1 MKRTKLQMVAC
12 AGITVFLVAAFAVLA
27 QPPGGGRAPETPPTG
42 RAGPGPQMP
51 PGPFGLMRPPVITAL
66 DANGDGELS
75 AEEIAGAPQALNKL
89 DKNADGK
96 LNREEMMPQFGI
108 RGGAGGPPGRG
119 PGPGG
124 PGDFGGPDGPP
135 GRGPGPGD
143 RGGFGGAGPGRGG
156 QQGSFQVATQPK
168 DEGESAILKAL
179 DEIQQ
184 KQGRRMNVP
193 AADGRLLRT
202 LAEAIDAK
210 SVAEFGTSNGVSAI
224 WLSLALRKTGGKLL
238 THEIDPDTAAV
249 ARQNFVQA
257 GVAKIVTVV
266 EGDGHE
272 KAKELKGPIDLV
284 FIDADK
290 EGYLDYFQKTLP
302 LVRPGGLIC
311 AHNMNP
317 RMADADF
324 VKAITTSP
332 DVETLFYMEGGG
344 MSVSLKK
351 R

>member
-1 MKRTKLQMVAC
+1 MKRTKLQIAVS
-12 AGITVFLVAAFAVLA
+12 AGIMVFLVAALAVLA
-27 QPPGGGRAPETPPTG
+27 QPPGRGPGPDAPPSGRG
-42 RAGPGPQMP
+42 GPGPQMP
-51 PGPFGLMRPPVITAL
+51 PGAFGPLRLPLMSAL

-75 AEEIAGAPQALNKL
+75 AEEIAAASQALGKL
-89 DKNADGK
+89 DKNGDGK
-96 LNREEMMPQFGI
+96 LGREEVFPPFAG

-119 PGPGG
+119 PGRGG
-124 PGDFGGPDGPP
+124 PGDFGGQPP
-135 GRGPGPGD
+135 G
-143 RGGFGGAGPGRGG
+143 GRG
-156 QQGSFQVATQPK
+156 QSSSYQAATQAK
-168 DEGESAILKAL
+168 DDGERAILQTL

-193 AADGRLLRT
+193 TADGRLLRT
-202 LAEAIDAK
+202 LAEALDAK
-210 SVAEFGTSNGVSAI
+210 TVVEFGTSNGISAI

-238 THEIDPDTAAV
+238 THEIDPNTAAL
-249 ARQNFVQA
+249 ARENFVKA
-257 GVAKIVTVV
+257 GVAEIVTVV

-317 RMADADF
+317 RMANAEF
-324 VKAITTSP
+324 AKAITTSP